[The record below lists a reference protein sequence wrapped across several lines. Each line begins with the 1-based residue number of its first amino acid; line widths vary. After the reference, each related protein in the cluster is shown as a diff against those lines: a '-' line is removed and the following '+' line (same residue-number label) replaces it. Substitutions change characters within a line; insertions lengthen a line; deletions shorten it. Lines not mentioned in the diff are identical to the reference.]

1 MGIITLNISAQD
13 NRPPNSSGWLSI
25 ALAYGATHIFT
36 LPNFTT
42 ETSPAY
48 GDPEGDPLDSIKITS
63 LPSQGVLKKGIVAVI
78 ANEQITSAELTAGDL
93 TYESDSADT
102 EGYSD
107 GFMRFTVADTGSSTF
122 TTSPK
127 LVTFIVDGNINL
139 PPSQVGDGELDI
151 SVGSTTVFTRA
162 MLTTD
167 LNPIYTDPENDIALN
182 LLIKEVP
189 LFGNLYLNGVLV
201 VVDQVIPFTSIDS
214 GLLTYVNDSIN
225 IDTDEKFNFRISDAG
240 SGEYVG

>member
-107 GFMRFTVADTGSSTF
+107 GFMRLNNTAHIFLTICRSSM
-122 TTSPK
+122 P
-127 LVTFIVDGNINL
+127 I
-139 PPSQVGDGELDI
+139 PPQNNKHN
-151 SVGSTTVFTRA
+151 T
-162 MLTTD
+162 
-167 LNPIYTDPENDIALN
+167 NN
-182 LLIKEVP
+182 
-189 LFGNLYLNGVLV
+189 YL
-201 VVDQVIPFTSIDS
+201 
-214 GLLTYVNDSIN
+214 
-225 IDTDEKFNFRISDAG
+225 
-240 SGEYVG
+240 